1 MLVLFGIVAVVAP
14 PASSSASRGDW
25 RARGAGARA
34 TAPQRAVLAPA
45 PESNASGDFQY
56 RGCAFCGSGARR
68 ARGERAEAAPR
79 AARAGK
85 SNIYIEHNRKIR
97 NRLNYIKSLA
107 GRRYYLY
114 PSAPQGPRLGAG
126 AWHGASGQGARP
138 TRGSGE
144 AARNNVVMSAGER
157 TSCPGLICYLLSICR
172 CYLRDSFS
180 VQELCGR
187 AARGRPLLP
196 ATKAPTQTAS
206 SRNACNRAAHVSRAA
221 PAAPRRRAQ
230 S

>member
-1 MLVLFGIVAVVAP
+1 MFRLASSPSPRHLPRAP
-14 PASSSASRGDW
+14 PAAETGEPAA
-25 RARGAGARA
+25 RARGLPRHSALCWPPRRKVTLAVTSS
-34 TAPQRAVLAPA
+34 TAVAPFA
-45 PESNASGDFQY
+45 
-56 RGCAFCGSGARR
+56 GARR

-126 AWHGASGQGARP
+126 AGAWHGASGQGARP

-172 CYLRDSFS
+172 CYLRETHSAFRSCAD
-180 VQELCGR
+180 EPLEGGR
-187 AARGRPLLP
+187 CCLPQRLPHKRRVAEMRAIGR
-196 ATKAPTQTAS
+196 
-206 SRNACNRAAHVSRAA
+206 RM
-221 PAAPRRRAQ
+221 
-230 S
+230 